1 MVSTFER
8 QISLGGIFSIYA
20 YVCYKFVTTR
30 KNFDKKFHEAMITQ
44 GTKFEKEINSENF
57 KFVQTPNEKIL
68 FLLGIENN
76 KFAFKNENMMI
87 IENLIENFTPNAIVY
102 ERDLKL

>member
-20 YVCYKFVTTR
+20 FICYKFVSTKT
-30 KNFDKKFHEAMITQ
+30 KFNKKFHDAMILQ
-44 GTKFEKEINSENF
+44 GEKFQKEVDSQNF
-57 KFVQTPNEKIL
+57 KIVQTPNEKIL
-68 FLLGIENN
+68 FLIGIENSV
-76 KFAFKNENMMI
+76 KAFRSENMMI
-87 IENLIENFTPNAIVY
+87 IEKLIENFTPNAIVY